1 MRGSESG
8 AKEGEERREETGRR
22 GRKGEREEVGRRAGR
37 FSPILDDEIHQ
48 GQGGLVG
55 DSDSQVQ
62 GELSRCLPL
71 GPWQWLSKVL
81 PISEGLQHRQEIP
94 VANGC
99 TESLRLRGGPPGKPV
114 FHILGHNIVPA
125 GAPAKNNRGM
135 SEQGLFPPS

>member
-1 MRGSESG
+1 VRGSESG

-62 GELSRCLPL
+62 GELSRCLNTRPHL
-71 GPWQWLSKVL
+71 
-81 PISEGLQHRQEIP
+81 
-94 VANGC
+94 
-99 TESLRLRGGPPGKPV
+99 
-114 FHILGHNIVPA
+114 
-125 GAPAKNNRGM
+125 
-135 SEQGLFPPS
+135 